1 MPDFCELSE
10 VSILHTT
17 ELTLKN
23 IPERPFPG
31 LAMVVVIT
39 ALVPKVMSSIDWDV
53 TVLKFF

>member
-1 MPDFCELSE
+1 MPDFCELSG

-17 ELTLKN
+17 VLTLN

-39 ALVPKVMSSIDWDV
+39 ALVPKMMSSIDWDV
-53 TVLKFF
+53 TVLMFF